1 MKEIPTSL
9 TEVMNKIIDNDAL
22 AVTANN
28 QLAKEGLIL
37 LTVYPENEHT
47 VDDYLTEINTS
58 LIEGF
63 PAQIEFKPSWFGIPT
78 YQSTLVYLREDRS
91 AVLGK
96 GSEISRKSLQEGLE
110 DLQSQQTQTV
120 FDNTGVNEGGRLL
133 REYAEKHQPDV
144 AFASKYTDTVIE
156 VYKVSRHEYAFGFHR
171 SVYAD
176 YISGGRIQLEYGCS
190 RVEEVSSEELRDSD
204 CYQRNLPLT
213 GQTLPPA

>member
-120 FDNTGVNEGGRLL
+120 SDSTGVDAGRSLL
-133 REYAEKHQPDV
+133 REYAESHQPDEV
-144 AFASKYTDTVIE
+144 FAQKHIHNVIE
-156 VYKVSRHEYAFGFHR
+156 VYKISRHEYAFGFHR
-171 SVYAD
+171 DTYTE
-176 YISGGRIQLEYGCS
+176 YISNGRFLLEYGSS
-190 RVEEVSSEELRDSD
+190 RVSLVSSEELRDSSNW
-204 CYQRNLPLT
+204 QKNNPHEW
-213 GQTLPPA
+213 QILPPK